1 MMSNYIYDYYQQI
14 QRGEVTVGRWVRL
27 WYGIVVDGIAKK
39 RWQYSAKKANRAIR
53 FIETF
58 CRHSEGRA
66 DLIVLEPWQ
75 KAMVAVLFGIL
86 DDSGRRQFREAFVV
100 IGRKNGKTLLAAAI
114 ACYMAILDGE
124 YGARIYFV
132 APKLEQAQICFNDL
146 VEMVTKDPE
155 LRELARKRRSDLFV
169 AETNTTAKTLAF
181 NARKSDGLNPHLAV
195 MDENGSWPGINGLR
209 QYEVMKSAA
218 GARAQPLFLS
228 ITTAGYEDEGIYDEL
243 FKRSTAVLQGTAT
256 ETRLAP
262 FLYTIDD
269 PARWNDID
277 ELQKSNPNLGV
288 SITVDYLL
296 EEMAIA
302 ESSLTK
308 RAEFLTKYC
317 NVKQNSTTAWLEA
330 ATVAKCCGDPLRLED
345 FTDRYAVC
353 GIDLSQTTDLTA
365 VVTVIEDRGRLNT
378 FAHFWL
384 PAAKLADATA
394 RDGLPYAA
402 YIRRG
407 LLSLSGENF
416 VDYHDIFNYM
426 RRLVEELK
434 IYPLVTGY
442 DRYSAQYLIQDL
454 QAYGFKCDS
463 VYQGENL
470 TPVISEAEGLLK
482 NGDINIGDNDLLK
495 IHFLNSALKHNAEG
509 NRQRLVKV
517 RNSAA
522 VHIDGMAALLDAL
535 TVRQK
540 WHDEIGEQLK
550 NNT

>member
-1 MMSNYIYDYYQQI
+1 MSNFIYDYYQQI
-14 QRGEVTVGRWVRL
+14 QSGEVTVGEWVRR
-27 WYGIVVDGIAKK
+27 WYGIVVTGISAK

-58 CRHSEGRA
+58 CRHSEGRS
-66 DLIVLEPWQ
+66 DLIVLELWQ
-75 KAMVAVLFGIL
+75 KALVAVLFGIL
-86 DDSGRRQFREAFVV
+86 DDTGRRQFREAFVV

-124 YGARIYFV
+124 YGARVYFV

-146 VEMVTKDPE
+146 VEMVRKDPE
-155 LRELARKRRSDLFV
+155 LRELVKKRRADLYV
-169 AETNTTAKTLAF
+169 AETNTTAKPLAF

-195 MDENGSWPGINGLR
+195 CDENASWPGLNGLR

-218 GARAQPLFLS
+218 GARSQPLVLS

-243 FKRSTAVLQGTAT
+243 FKRSTAVLLGTSA

-296 EEMAIA
+296 EEIAIA
-302 ESSLTK
+302 EKSLTK
-308 RAEFLTKYC
+308 RAEVLTKYC
-317 NVKQNSTTAWLEA
+317 NVKQNSTTAWLDA
-330 ATVAKCCGDPLRLED
+330 ATVAKACGDPLRLAD
-345 FTDRYAVC
+345 YCDRYAVC

-365 VVTVIEDRGRLNT
+365 VVTVIEDGGRLRT

-394 RDGLPYAA
+394 RDGIPYEV

-407 LLSLSGENF
+407 FLSLSGENF
-416 VDYHDIFNYM
+416 VDYHDVFAYM
-426 RRLVEELK
+426 RRLVEEYR

-442 DRYSAQYLIQDL
+442 DRYSAQYLVQDL
-454 QAYGFKCDS
+454 QACGYVMDS

-470 TPVISEAEGLLK
+470 TPVIMEAEGLLK
-482 NGDINIGDNDLLK
+482 NGDIDIGDNDLLK

-517 RNSAA
+517 RNSPA
-522 VHIDGMAALLDAL
+522 VHIDGMAALLCSL
-535 TVRQK
+535 CVRQK
-540 WHDEIGEQLK
+540 WHDEYGEQLK